1 MLTLHRSFVHTARRH
16 PLRFAMADLRTPR
29 LRFGAA
35 LTRTVFLA
43 ARLKKLWEGQTMV
56 GILLPPS
63 VPGALVNFAA
73 LLSGKVPVNLNYTA
87 SDEILASCARQCG
100 LQTVVTA
107 RAFLERVK
115 LHVPGQTIFLEDLA
129 SQPRWVEKL
138 QALGRAWLLPADWL
152 EKSFSGGQS
161 EGKTAS
167 LDELATVIFSS
178 GSTGDPKGAMLTH
191 RNIASNVEQVRQVFD
206 MTPRDRFL
214 GILPFFHSFG
224 FTGTVALPALI
235 GAGAVFHSSPLDA
248 ELIGK
253 LVRDYAITF
262 LLTTPTFLQTYLRR
276 CSPEDFRSLEF
287 VIVGAE
293 KLPRRLAQS
302 FQEKFGIEPL
312 EGYGCTECA
321 PVVAVNVA
329 ISLRRLPPDG
339 NKAGSVGRP
348 LPGVE
353 VRIADPETLEP
364 LAVGQAGLLLVRGPN
379 VMQGYLGRPDLTA
392 EVLRDGWYL
401 TGDMAAVDADGFL
414 TLFDRLS
421 RFSKIGGEMVPH
433 LGLEERLHQ
442 LAGVTETCFVV
453 TGVPDGKKGERL
465 VVLHTLPEDH
475 LQQCLE
481 KLSQADLPNL
491 WRPRPHQFF
500 RVEAIPYLGTGKL
513 DLRKAQAL
521 ARQLSVESPD
531 SV

>member
-1 MLTLHRSFVHTARRH
+1 MLTLHRSFVQAARRH

-29 LRFGAA
+29 LRYGAA

-73 LLSGKVPVNLNYTA
+73 LLSGKIPVNLNYTA
-87 SDEILASCARQCG
+87 SDEVLASCARQCG

-115 LHVPGQTIFLEDLA
+115 LQVPGQPIFLEDLA
-129 SQPRWVEKL
+129 RQPRLAEKL
-138 QALGRAWLLPADWL
+138 QALFMAWVLPADWL
-152 EKSFSGGQS
+152 EKSFSGGKKS
-161 EGKTAS
+161 S
-167 LDELATVIFSS
+167 LDDLATIIFSS

-191 RNIASNVEQVRQVFD
+191 RNIASNVEQVRQVFA
-206 MTPRDRFL
+206 MTPLDRFL

-224 FTGTVALPALI
+224 FTGTIALPALI
-235 GAGAVFHSSPLDA
+235 GAGAVFHASPLDA

-293 KLPRRLAQS
+293 KLPRRLAHS

-329 ISLRRLPPDG
+329 SLLRRLPPNG
-339 NKAGSVGRP
+339 NKVGSVGRP

-353 VRIADPETLEP
+353 IRIADPETLEP

-401 TGDMAAVDADGFL
+401 TGDIAALDADGFL

-421 RFSKIGGEMVPH
+421 RFSKIAGEMVPH

-453 TGVPDGKKGERL
+453 TGVPDGRKGERL

-475 LQQCLE
+475 LRQCLD

-491 WRPRPHQFF
+491 WRPRPNQFF
-500 RVEAIPYLGTGKL
+500 RVDAIPYLGTGKL
-513 DLRKAQAL
+513 NLRLAQAL
-521 ARQLSVESPD
+521 ARQLSAESPD
-531 SV
+531 PV